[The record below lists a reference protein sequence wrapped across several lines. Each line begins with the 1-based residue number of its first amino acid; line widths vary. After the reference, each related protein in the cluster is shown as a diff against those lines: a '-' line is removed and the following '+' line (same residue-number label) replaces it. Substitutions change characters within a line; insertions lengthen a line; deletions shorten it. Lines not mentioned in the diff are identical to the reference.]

1 MAFKRILIAVNDE
14 QYAREVTRVACELAF
29 SLQAKLAMVYVVDQ
43 RLLIQP
49 PDQELQLLDTL
60 ALMREEGTRVLDTLS
75 RRYAPESP
83 VERFLPEG
91 SPSKEILRVADEWK
105 ADLIVL
111 GTHGRSGLLQLISGS
126 ISTYV
131 KHHAPVPVLIVP
143 SQHPAG

>member
-1 MAFKRILIAVNDE
+1 MAFNRILIAVNDE
-14 QYAREVTRVACELAF
+14 QYAREVTRVACELAA
-29 SLQAKLAMVYVVDQ
+29 SQHARLAMVYVVDQ

-49 PDQELQLLDTL
+49 PDLELQLPDTL
-60 ALMREEGTRVLDTLS
+60 AIMREEGSRVLESLIRS
-75 RRYAPESP
+75 CAPQSQ

-91 SPSKEILRVADEWK
+91 TPSKEILRVADEWK
-105 ADLIVL
+105 ADLIVM
-111 GTHGRSGLLQLISGS
+111 GTHGRSGLLQLFSGS